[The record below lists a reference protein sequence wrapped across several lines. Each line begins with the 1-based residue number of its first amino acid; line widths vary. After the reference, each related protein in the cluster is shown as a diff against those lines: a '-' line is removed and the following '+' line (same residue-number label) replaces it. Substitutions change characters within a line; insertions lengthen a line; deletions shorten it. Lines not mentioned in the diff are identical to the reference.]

1 MKLETPVVFMY
12 IYNELF
18 RAGEKQ
24 FPAKEDF
31 AIHESE
37 VKNWRSNFTLFKVV
51 DSGFCLSKFWN
62 IRLGIGEF

>member
-37 VKNWRSNFTLFKVV
+37 VKN
-51 DSGFCLSKFWN
+51 
-62 IRLGIGEF
+62 